1 MKAVLYDCSDH
12 PNPRWRGCTFR
23 ILDDAGGVLLQASVS
38 VSARA
43 VCERIAAGLGLGL
56 MYVGPPDPGPR
67 VSAAVDG
74 KPITGTVDAEAV
86 VCATDPV
93 CHGCGEPYEYGDC
106 DDGQRLQGLLF

>member
-23 ILDDAGGVLLQASVS
+23 ILDDAGGVLLQASVQ

-56 MYVGPPDPGPR
+56 TYVGPPDPGSR
-67 VSAAVDG
+67 VSAAVDR
-74 KPITGTVDAEAV
+74 ILTTGTLDALAV
-86 VCATDPV
+86 ACSTDPV
-93 CHGCGEPYEYGDC
+93 CDGCGEPEEYCDC
-106 DDGQRLQGLLF
+106 DDGQRFQGFLF